1 MTSDVPR
8 PKQEGKKVH
17 LFHDPVASMSP
28 TQLIAEAWQRESA
41 QSQEFW
47 RQAEAKRREQYSAPR
62 PPRPRNSPTGKM

>member
-8 PKQEGKKVH
+8 KQDGKRGH
-17 LFHDPVASMSP
+17 LFQDPIASITP
-28 TQLIAEAWQRESA
+28 TQAIAGAWQREPA

-62 PPRPRNSPTGKM
+62 SPRTRNPPSGKM